1 MALLEILQQSS
12 YVLSLSFFEVEV
24 FVVATVQ
31 KGPLDVGDSMP
42 LIVFFAPAVLN
53 YIHIETEIRRLV
65 PSLLTAQHT
74 FTG

>member
-1 MALLEILQQSS
+1 MSCLDCSFKSRALSWL
-12 YVLSLSFFEVEV
+12 
-24 FVVATVQ
+24 AVQ

-42 LIVFFAPAVLN
+42 LIVFFTPAVLN